1 MERVENTITQLESLK
16 LVLDEKLHKIDQ
28 QRPENTLAKGEMSRR
43 GLEWFNTPSLH
54 NDLEEQLKM
63 QHD

>member
-1 MERVENTITQLESLK
+1 MLIKNGLKPNMISRDLYCQMERVENTITQLESLK

-43 GLEWFNTPSLH
+43 GLE
-54 NDLEEQLKM
+54 
-63 QHD
+63 